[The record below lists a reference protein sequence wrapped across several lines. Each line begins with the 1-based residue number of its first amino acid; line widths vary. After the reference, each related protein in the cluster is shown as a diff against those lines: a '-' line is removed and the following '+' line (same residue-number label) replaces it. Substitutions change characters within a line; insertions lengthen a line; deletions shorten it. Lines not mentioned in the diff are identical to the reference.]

1 MKKMCALCIPADGKP
16 IFSFDCL
23 YDSKKFMSYVKA
35 NIFKDMDNKD
45 QDPEVDNLV
54 LPTTKTGTRSQVCF
68 CFRAHG
74 EGRVT
79 NTVANSYLKE
89 IFDDDLHILC
99 GPVVLFYIGMNRSK
113 KYEYVSADI
122 QTVEEWNLIV
132 KDIKEAVHR
141 PDRGVECAGAFKG

>member
-1 MKKMCALCIPADGKP
+1 
-16 IFSFDCL
+16 
-23 YDSKKFMSYVKA
+23 VKA

-122 QTVEEWNLIV
+122 ETVEELNLIV

-141 PDRGVECAGAFKG
+141 PDKGVECAGAFKG